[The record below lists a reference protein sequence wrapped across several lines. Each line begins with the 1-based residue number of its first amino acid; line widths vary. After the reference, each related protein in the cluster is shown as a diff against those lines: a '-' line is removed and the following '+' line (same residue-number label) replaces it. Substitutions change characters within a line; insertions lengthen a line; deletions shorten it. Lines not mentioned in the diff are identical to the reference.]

1 MEVKSCSKCGIE
13 KDLIY
18 FSYRND
24 TKKYRN
30 HCKLC
35 MYEKD
40 KEWKEKNSDRM
51 KLYQKEY
58 QEKNKEKISKNSKK
72 ILY

>member
-40 KEWKEKNSDRM
+40 KEWKEKT
-51 KLYQKEY
+51 QIE
-58 QEKNKEKISKNSKK
+58 
-72 ILY
+72 